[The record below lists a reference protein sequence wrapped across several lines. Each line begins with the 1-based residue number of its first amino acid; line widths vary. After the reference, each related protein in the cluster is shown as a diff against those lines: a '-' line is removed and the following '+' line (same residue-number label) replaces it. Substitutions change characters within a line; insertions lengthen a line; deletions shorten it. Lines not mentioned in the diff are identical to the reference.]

1 MLKEER
7 HSVILHELRA
17 FERVRSTKLS
27 RLLSVSEDTI
37 RRDLM
42 ELEEG
47 GQLKKVH
54 GGAISL
60 SFIPSFKK
68 REVIEIE
75 KKYELAKKALCLLE
89 DGMVLIVDGGTSNL
103 QLVNLLPQ
111 DKKLTIFTNSI
122 PVASKLCEYPN
133 VDGILLGGNILKKGF
148 TTIGNQ
154 ALEPLSEVQADLC
167 FLGITSIDIAS
178 GLTEANRQET
188 SIKKAFIKS
197 SSRVATLTISS
208 KINTKQPFRVCS
220 IDCLDVMITELCEND
235 EKLSAFKNKG
245 IKVI

>member
-7 HSVILHELRA
+7 HSVILNELRA

-37 RRDLM
+37 RRDLI

-133 VDGILLGGNILKKGF
+133 VDGILRWLGGNILKKGF

-154 ALEPLSEVQADLC
+154 ALEPLSEVQANPHQWGHLLC
-167 FLGITSIDIAS
+167 H
-178 GLTEANRQET
+178 
-188 SIKKAFIKS
+188 
-197 SSRVATLTISS
+197 
-208 KINTKQPFRVCS
+208 
-220 IDCLDVMITELCEND
+220 
-235 EKLSAFKNKG
+235 KG
-245 IKVI
+245 IQRFAFLQHPMMK